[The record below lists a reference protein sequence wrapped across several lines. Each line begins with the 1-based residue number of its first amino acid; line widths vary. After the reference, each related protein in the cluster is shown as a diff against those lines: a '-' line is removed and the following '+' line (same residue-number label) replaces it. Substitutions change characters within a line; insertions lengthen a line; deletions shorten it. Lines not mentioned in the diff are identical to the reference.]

1 MSKVTRLLALVQ
13 PRRTAAAAEPAA
25 LEAAA
30 LLLCVAAAAVCAV
43 PAMAD
48 DAASPQPSGNSVQLQ
63 EVTVRA
69 MRVAEP
75 LQQVPVA
82 VSVLTGAQAA
92 AMDLNNIQDMS
103 AVLPAVD
110 FRTGA
115 SNKDRDIFIRGIGTI
130 TTSPGDEPSVS
141 TVVDGVAYDR
151 PGMATSDMLDIDHI
165 EVLRGPQGTL
175 FGLNAAAGVINVV
188 TTDPTDELSG
198 YADGSYFGGGGE
210 ERFKAGVSGPIDGD
224 KVLGLISG
232 LYTHY
237 NGNVDNLFDGQTLNG
252 YVRYGAHTKL
262 IIKPSDKL
270 RVMINA
276 DYLQSRDTVP
286 TGVFASSGQAAYPS
300 GVITANPRFAA
311 VLTSSGVTPSYEN
324 TEVSQNVDSHTRD
337 ENGGVSMTL
346 DYALDGGYTLT
357 SITAYRKWQ
366 NHQVQDYDQISEL
379 TTAFPQVVDNGYLSF
394 YQVSEEARITSPRD
408 QFFTYQGG
416 IYFLR
421 GVDTELYRR
430 DIVQLTATGA
440 DVPNDGIANYGTQSS
455 NYSLYGEGDL
465 NFTSSFRAI
474 IGVRGIR
481 DTLDYQHARVSTS
494 AVAVPGISPAFGSSG
509 STGNY
514 NYSDRVGLQYDLSP
528 NVHSYVTYSRG
539 YTGPAYNV
547 FFNMGATATG
557 ALKPET
563 SNDYELG
570 LKSLLLGG
578 RLQLDAALFLTQF
591 NNYQANFQTEVAGA
605 LVTTLVNA
613 GTVSTQGVELD
624 YAYRPI
630 EDFTLRG
637 AAAWDRAFVDQF
649 DCPTKATE
657 SCNINGQ
664 PLPFAPEWK
673 LEVDGNYVIRM
684 TDALQMILD
693 SDYHWQSKVQ
703 YQLTE
708 TADTI
713 QGAYGIW
720 DASIAVANPGKGWRV
735 SGVIKNIANR
745 SYSSYLA
752 HGDLAGVVR
761 WVPRDASRY
770 GGVEVS
776 ESF

>member
-1 MSKVTRLLALVQ
+1 MSKVIRFLG
-13 PRRTAAAAEPAA
+13 
-25 LEAAA
+25 
-30 LLLCVAAAAVCAV
+30 LCVAAAAVCAA
-43 PAMAD
+43 PALAD
-48 DAASPQPSGNSVQLQ
+48 DAASQPQSDNSIQLQ

-103 AVLPAVD
+103 AVLPTVD

-151 PGMATSDMLDIDHI
+151 PGMATSDMLDIDHV

-175 FGLNAAAGVINVV
+175 FGLNAAGGVINVV
-188 TTDPTDELSG
+188 TTDPTDQLSG

-237 NGNVDNLFDGQTLNG
+237 EGNVDNLFNGQTLNG
-252 YVRYGAHTKL
+252 YVRYGTHTKL
-262 IIKPSDKL
+262 IIKPSDRL

-286 TGVFASSGQAAYPS
+286 TGVFASSGQEAYPS
-300 GVITANPRFAA
+300 GIVTANPGFAA
-311 VLTSSGVTPSYEN
+311 VLASSGVTPSYEN
-324 TEVSQNVDSHTRD
+324 TEVSQNVNSHTRD

-366 NHQVQDYDQISEL
+366 NHQVQDYDQIAEL
-379 TTAFPQVVDNGYLSF
+379 TTAFPQVIDNGYLSF
-394 YQVSEEARITSPRD
+394 YQVSQEARITSPRD
-408 QFFTYQGG
+408 QFFSYQGG

-430 DIVQLTATGA
+430 DIVQLTAAGA

-455 NYSLYGEGDL
+455 NYSLYGEGNL
-465 NFTSSFRAI
+465 NFTSSFRGI
-474 IGVRGIR
+474 IGVRAIR

-494 AVAVPGISPAFGSSG
+494 PVAVPGISPNFGSSG

-528 NVHSYVTYSRG
+528 NVHGYITYSRG

-570 LKSLLLGG
+570 LKSLLLGD
-578 RLQLDAALFLTQF
+578 RLQLDAAVFLTQF

-649 DCPTKATE
+649 NCPSKATE

-673 LEVDGNYVIRM
+673 VEVDGNYIIRM

-735 SGVIKNIANR
+735 SGVLKNIANR

>member
-1 MSKVTRLLALVQ
+1 MAKMIRFPELAW
-13 PRRTAAAAEPAA
+13 PRQTASV
-25 LEAAA
+25 EAPPVLQMCA
-30 LLLCVAAAAVCAV
+30 LLLLVAAAVC
-43 PAMAD
+43 PAPVLAD
-48 DAASPQPSGNSVQLQ
+48 ETSGQSSTAGSAQLQ
-63 EVTVRA
+63 EVTVKA
-69 MRVAEP
+69 MRVSEP
-75 LQQVPVA
+75 LQRVPVA
-82 VSVLTGAQAA
+82 VSVLTGAQAT

-115 SNKDRDIFIRGIGTI
+115 SNKDRDVFVRGIGTI

-141 TVVDGVAYDR
+141 TVVDGVVYDR
-151 PGMATSDMLDIDHI
+151 PGQATSDMLDIDHI

-175 FGLNAAAGVINVV
+175 FGLNAAGGVINVV
-188 TTDPTDELSG
+188 TTDPTDQTEG
-198 YADGSYFGGGGE
+198 YADASYFGGGNE

-224 KVLGLISG
+224 QVLGLISG

-237 NGNVDNLFDGQTLNG
+237 DGNVENLFNGDTLNG

-262 IIKPSDKL
+262 IFKPSDNL
-270 RVMINA
+270 RVTVNA

-286 TGVFASSGQAAYPS
+286 TGVYAAAGTAAYPS
-300 GVITANPRFAA
+300 GIVTVNPAFAA
-311 VLTSSGVTPSYEN
+311 VLADSGVTPSYEN
-324 TEVSQNVDSHTRD
+324 TDVSQNVNSHTRD
-337 ENGGVSMTL
+337 ENGGASVTV
-346 DYALDGGYTLT
+346 DYALAGGYTLT

-366 NHQVQDYDQISEL
+366 NHQVQDYDQISTL

-394 YQVSEEARITSPRD
+394 YQASEEARIASPRD
-408 QFFTYQGG
+408 QFFTYQAGV
-416 IYFLR
+416 YFLR
-421 GVDTELYRR
+421 AVDTELYRR
-430 DIVQLTATGA
+430 DIVQLEATGA
-440 DVPNDGIANYGTQSS
+440 LLPNDGIANYGTHSS
-455 NYSLYGEGDL
+455 NYSIYGEGNL
-465 NFTSSFRAI
+465 NFTKSFRGI
-474 IGVRGIR
+474 LGVRAIR
-481 DTLDYQHARVSTS
+481 DTLDYAHQRVSTS
-494 AVAVPGISPAFGSSG
+494 AVAVPGIATNFASDG

-514 NYSDRVGLQYDLSP
+514 NYSDRVGLQYDLSD

-570 LKSLLLGG
+570 LKSMTLDG
-578 RLQLDAALFLTQF
+578 RLQLDAAVFLTQF
-591 NNYQANFQTEVAGA
+591 QNYQANFQTEIAGA

-624 YAYRPI
+624 YAYRPV
-630 EDFTLRG
+630 EDFTLHG
-637 AAAWDRAFVDQF
+637 AAAWDRAFVDHF
-649 DCPTKATE
+649 NCPLGATE
-657 SCNINGQ
+657 SCDIDGQ
-664 PLPFAPEWK
+664 PLPFAPRWK
-673 LEVDGNYVIRM
+673 LEVDGNYIVKV
-684 TDALQMILD
+684 TDALQVVLD
-693 SDYHWQSKVQ
+693 SEYHWQSAVQ

-720 DASIAVANPGKGWRV
+720 DASVGLTNPGKGWRV
-735 SGVIKNIANR
+735 SALVKNITNQ

-770 GGVEVS
+770 GGVELS